1 MHPLGDSPAGFRLK
15 EATYDDNPLTTIR
28 ISVPHDVV
36 RRIDD
41 LRQLELLSRSA
52 WLRREVVLA
61 VRANDH
67 IEAVETKGNA

>member
-1 MHPLGDSPAGFRLK
+1 MTAITITVPPDVLK
-15 EATYDDNPLTTIR
+15 W
-28 ISVPHDVV
+28 
-36 RRIDD
+36 IDE

-67 IEAVETKGNA
+67 VGTMETKGNA